1 MLDQCFR
8 QLYDQDV
15 ISEPA
20 FQRWREGK
28 TPAEEGFGVALSG
41 LQAFF
46 TALEEDGAGDEDER
60 T

>member
-8 QLYDQDV
+8 QLFDQDV

-46 TALEEDGAGDEDER
+46 RELEEAGGDEDER